1 MSTKTT
7 FKRVALVAVAAL
19 GLGTA
24 VVAPA
29 NAALIYVEGSFSRAA
44 FVAPTSTGSINSE
57 ATAIFNLGGAC
68 SNAGASGGDTI
79 IVQQTYYV
87 AIVSAPSTSNLAAN
101 SVFSKPDGANDYDT
115 TVPTGYTQVNGTAF
129 TIGSQDFGTG
139 QDYAARVMGECTNNS
154 TAMSVFAKIRFTPDK
169 AGTYVIAAIPADNS
183 ASRATATWTVTVAA
197 KAAASSTST
206 TSVASPANAG
216 GGDDTDGVYGPMA
229 ANTTNI
235 ASIAVTASNGA
246 TTGALSNSDALAKSA
261 TISGPGL
268 MSWDGGTTKGR
279 AVSSLKGTLAQTLLV
294 YGDGTAGKATIT
306 ITDGGFTKTETIV
319 FYGSVATVT
328 MKANETVLPLAG
340 NPNANNGDIT
350 NTVGAAKITVTDAN
364 GSPVPGQNVYL
375 VSSDRAVYDLN
386 YTLAGA
392 TDATGSITVDM
403 NGGLTAGS
411 FTVTATTNAS
421 STATTGKTASAVSF
435 RVSDGKPTLVKLTIN
450 GSSAA
455 ELAKTSRW
463 TSIVTLSNA
472 AGVLPKGCYNVATNS
487 TTTPNA
493 EGTFNAIFPGVAGG
507 QFGMWWSEQ
516 VCVEKDG
523 SYRSADNS
531 YYLAESSGPAV
542 RVTGGK
548 TGITFDIATLT
559 VSGDAAVSAAQDA
572 AAEATDAANAA
583 TDAANAAAEA
593 ADAATAAAQDAAD
606 AVAALS
612 VQVSEMVDALKK
624 QITALT
630 NLVIKIQK
638 KVKA

>member
-1 MSTKTT
+1 MSTTTT
-7 FKRVALVAVAAL
+7 FKRIALVAVAAL
-19 GLGTA
+19 GAGVLSM
-24 VVAPA
+24 VPA
-29 NAALIYVEGSFSRAA
+29 NAGPGSLWTISATSVPATGTIGEVSTAVFKSS
-44 FVAPTSTGSINSE
+44 FVADAADDLNTVGCQFFAVPESSSKNNGALTIATG
-57 ATAIFNLGGAC
+57 ATATLVNTNIALWTAYAPAEW
-68 SNAGASGGDTI
+68 NA
-79 IVQQTYYV
+79 YL
-87 AIVSAPSTSNLAAN
+87 VSAQLKATAGGRA
-101 SVFSKPDGANDYDT
+101 
-115 TVPTGYTQVNGTAF
+115 TGYSN
-129 TIGSQDFGTG
+129 IS
-139 QDYAARVMGECTNNS
+139 
-154 TAMSVFAKIRFTPDK
+154 FTPDK
-169 AGTYVIAAIPADNS
+169 AGTYQVRCYAEAAITA
-183 ASRATATWTVTVAA
+183 RAIFFDWTVTVAA
-197 KAAASSTST
+197 KAAANSTAT

-216 GGDDTDGVYGPMA
+216 GGDDTDGVYAPMA
-229 ANTTNI
+229 ANTAEI
-235 ASIAVTASNGA
+235 ASILVTASNGA
-246 TTGALSNSDALAKSA
+246 ATGALANSDALAKSA

-268 MSWDGGTTKGR
+268 LSWDGGTTKGR

-328 MKANETVLPLAG
+328 LKANETVLPLAVQPSTT
-340 NPNANNGDIT
+340 NNDLANGT
-350 NTVGAAKITVTDAN
+350 SAAKITVADAN
-364 GSPVPGQNVYL
+364 GNPVPGQNVYL

-403 NGGLTAGS
+403 YAGATAGS

-435 RVSDGKPTLVKLTIN
+435 RVSDGKPTLVKLTVN

-455 ELAKTSRW
+455 EFPKASRVYSVW
-463 TSIVTLSNA
+463 TLSNA
-472 AGVLPKGCYNVATNS
+472 AGTMPQGCYKVATNP
-487 TTTPNA
+487 TTLNA
-493 EGTFNAIFPGVAGG
+493 DNNYNAIHYGVSGLYTG
-507 QFGMWWSEQ
+507 QYGDTI
-516 VCVEKDG
+516 CVGKDG
-523 SYRSADNS
+523 MARTNDYA

-542 RVTGGK
+542 RVTGG
-548 TGITFDIATLT
+548 TAGITFDIATVT
-559 VSGDAAVSAAQDA
+559 VTGDAAVAAAQDA